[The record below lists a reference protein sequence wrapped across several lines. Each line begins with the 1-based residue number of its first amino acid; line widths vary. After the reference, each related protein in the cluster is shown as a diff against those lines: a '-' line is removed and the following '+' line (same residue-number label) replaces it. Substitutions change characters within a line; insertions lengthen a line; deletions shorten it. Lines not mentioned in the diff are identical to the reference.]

1 MGHPLCLPV
10 AQAERGTYNQVGMG
24 AMRTIR
30 LHPWEASPAEA
41 RRIQSDLADRV
52 SRIRTAVPVED
63 CLDEVMPE
71 ESGPAGN
78 KKIFPRNPGKLFLE
92 TAHDVVQVG
101 FDHFYCA
108 VHDREFPFLFISSRY
123 CATVPN
129 FIA

>member
-1 MGHPLCLPV
+1 MIHPVRDTPDEIV
-10 AQAERGTYNQVGMG
+10 VYGK
-24 AMRTIR
+24 
-30 LHPWEASPAEA
+30 
-41 RRIQSDLADRV
+41 ADRV

-71 ESGPAGN
+71 EPGPAGN

-129 FIA
+129 FIDWRSDVTFFSAL